1 VRIRTRVRCVR
12 CIFCIESR
20 GDAVGLSTHLFTQT
34 QLLSRNADGPTPSP
48 HPPRQNL
55 MDELDALEEDLAAE
69 AETGAVPSYLQEDT
83 LPDVP
88 APGVTND
95 PVNPE
100 APVAYPAIQTDEYGL
115 PMAPQH

>member
-1 VRIRTRVRCVR
+1 
-12 CIFCIESR
+12 
-20 GDAVGLSTHLFTQT
+20 
-34 QLLSRNADGPTPSP
+34 
-48 HPPRQNL
+48 